1 MSAKKRFALG
11 HRSSPAVQRPC
22 ASLVHATTR
31 PSPNSHVAS
40 SGSPVGLWRI
50 TSAAARGVVAT
61 YPLNVGNALTGTPG
75 RASSSEAD
83 LEPAWPQRAR
93 GSRAARRVRLD
104 AGERRAGHGH
114 RQQDLAAPQPPLQL
128 VIESWVQSK
137 VAISTDPAP
146 TE

>member
-1 MSAKKRFALG
+1 SPKKRFALG

-75 RASSSEAD
+75 RASSSEARWGTT
-83 LEPAWPQRAR
+83 LPSTIHGLSASLVSLRNICGTSR
-93 GSRAARRVRLD
+93 GL
-104 AGERRAGHGH
+104 
-114 RQQDLAAPQPPLQL
+114 LL
-128 VIESWVQSK
+128 
-137 VAISTDPAP
+137 T
-146 TE
+146 